1 MCPKHIVQG
10 LVIRMVNRQGPEFVG
25 RKQELALLTAAL
37 EAALAQQGQ
46 MVMLAGEPG
55 IGKTRTA
62 QELARLAEEAGAQVV
77 WGWCYE
83 GEGAPP
89 YWPWVDSLR
98 TYIQRTELSLL
109 RKQLGDGAAPISE
122 MIPEL
127 LEIVDSVEPA
137 PNLEPDQARFRL
149 FDSIGGFLKR
159 ASEESPIMVVLDDL
173 HWADRP
179 SLLLLEFIARQ
190 LDGSRILIVGTYRDT
205 EAPPDSPLGESLARF
220 ARLPAFQRQPITGL
234 PPEDVGRFVH
244 VETGVTAHERL
255 LNTIHDHTEGNPF
268 FLGEVAR
275 YLAEQGQLAES
286 SVDSDNS
293 GSSTLEPTEEIGIP
307 PGVRDVISQRLMR
320 LTDPCN
326 QALVTA
332 SVIGREFEFNLLT
345 SLIDS
350 ASEDGLLDL
359 MDEAISARIIEEL
372 PGRDARYQFRHAL
385 MQQTLMESISSGRKM
400 RLHARIG
407 EALEAA
413 YGDDPGGHTSELAH
427 HFTQA
432 ASVLGND
439 RMIHYTLIAGERA
452 LATHAWEEAIGHFSR
467 GLEAK
472 NVDPDGRLPASDAE
486 AAGLLF
492 GLSRARSADLRFR
505 PGYIAQIVANLRSA
519 FQYHLEAGDN
529 ERAIEIAQSPPRVTA
544 GDRGGLVDVAEAALG
559 IAPPGT
565 VATGHLLANYGWLAG
580 MEEND
585 YPGAERAFQEALE
598 IAHDSGDVLL
608 RQHVVSQAAQV
619 DFYHRRFEEAI
630 ERSKQILS
638 IPAPELEMVTEC
650 AARYVRCIS
659 EISIGRPPSTEEL
672 EAFNS
677 VAEKLGDRLWLHLSH
692 WLPQRLAGLSG
703 DWERAREFG
712 SKGLAVAPGAPT
724 FLSTM
729 PQVELETGEFE
740 QAEELFQQLS
750 GGLSEYPAN
759 PTYRYAAAVA
769 ASGIISFVTGKPRDP
784 SLPDGFSEIFASSP
798 FAIPSFVSVTDS
810 GLALEVI
817 ARGDEESSGKIYE
830 ALASSAGTASLGVAV
845 DRLLGQLAAAN
856 GSTSQAL
863 QHFEDS
869 LAFCSKAGYQPE
881 YAWTCWA
888 YSSALVARNDSGDR
902 RRAEE
907 LLKQALT
914 IATDLGMPPLLARVE
929 NLMPRTGGGAAQ
941 ANPGGL
947 TQREVE
953 VIRLVS
959 SGMTDR
965 EIGETLFISVK
976 TVGNHL
982 SNILNKTDS
991 ANRAEAASYANQ
1003 HGLITTDAPDD
1014 D

>member
-1 MCPKHIVQG
+1 
-10 LVIRMVNRQGPEFVG
+10 MVNRQGPEFVG
-25 RKQELALLTAAL
+25 RKQELALLTDAS
-37 EAALAQQGQ
+37 EAAQAQQGQ

-62 QELARLAEEAGAQVV
+62 QELALLAEEAGAQVV

-98 TYIQRTELSLL
+98 TYIQRTDQALL
-109 RKQLGDGAAPISE
+109 RNQLGEGAAPISE
-122 MIPEL
+122 MVPEL
-127 LEIVDSVEPA
+127 LGIIDGIEPA
-137 PNLEPDQARFRL
+137 PALEPDQARFRL

-159 ASEESPIMVVLDDL
+159 ASEDSPLVVVLDDL

-190 LDGSRILIVGTYRDT
+190 LEGSRILIIGTHRDT
-205 EAPPDSPLGESLARF
+205 EAPPESPLGESLARF
-220 ARLPAFQRQPITGL
+220 ARLPAFQRLSITGL
-234 PPEDVGRFVH
+234 PPEDVSRFVH

-255 LNTIHDHTEGNPF
+255 LSTIHDHTEGNPF
-268 FLGEVAR
+268 FLGEVVR
-275 YLAEQGQLAES
+275 YLAEQGPLVEA
-286 SVDSDNS
+286 SVNS
-293 GSSTLEPTEEIGIP
+293 GEPGSSTLEPMEEIGIP
-307 PGVRDVISQRLMR
+307 QSVRDVISQRLMR

-350 ASEDGLLDL
+350 TSEDELLDL
-359 MDEAISARIIEEL
+359 MDEAIAARIIEEL
-372 PGRDARYQFRHAL
+372 PGRDARYSFRHAL
-385 MQQTLMESISSGRKM
+385 MQQTLMESISTGRKM

-413 YGDDPGGHTSELAH
+413 YGNDPGGHTSELAH

-432 ASVLGND
+432 ASVLGID
-439 RMIHYTLIAGERA
+439 RMIHYTLMAGERA
-452 LATHAWEEAIGHFSR
+452 LATHAWAEAIGHFTR

-472 NVDPDGRLPASDAE
+472 NVDPDGRSPANDAE

-529 ERAIEIAQSPPRVTA
+529 ERAIEIAQSPPRVPA

-565 VATGHLLANYGWLAG
+565 VARGQLLANYGWLAA

-585 YPGAERAFQEALE
+585 YPAAKRSFQEALE
-598 IAHDSGDVLL
+598 IARDSGDLL
-608 RQHVVSQAAQV
+608 LFQRTLAQAAQV
-619 DFYHRRFEEAI
+619 DFYHRRFEEGI
-630 ERSKQILS
+630 DTSKQILS
-638 IPAPELEMVTEC
+638 ISSSDLDMVTEC
-650 AARYVRCIS
+650 AARYVYCICAM
-659 EISIGRPPSTEEL
+659 SIGTPPSSEEL
-672 EAFNS
+672 KAFNS
-677 VAEKLGDRLWLHLSH
+677 VAEKLGDRLWLHLSY
-692 WLPQRLAGLSG
+692 WLPQRTTGLRG

-712 SKGLAVAPGAPT
+712 VKGFSVAPGAPT
-724 FLSTM
+724 LLSTL
-729 PQVELETGEFE
+729 PQIELETGEFDR
-740 QAEELFQQLS
+740 AEELFQQLS
-750 GGLSEYPAN
+750 GRLSEYPAN
-759 PTYRYAAAVA
+759 PTWQYAATVAV
-769 ASGIISFVTGKPRDP
+769 SGLTSFATGKPRDP
-784 SLPDGFSEIFASSP
+784 AIPASFAEVSISSP
-798 FAIPSFVSVTDS
+798 YAIPLFVSVTDT
-810 GLALEVI
+810 GRALEALVQ
-817 ARGDEESSGKIYE
+817 GDVETCRSAYDALKTSSGRI
-830 ALASSAGTASLGVAV
+830 SLVVSV
-845 DRLLGQLAAAN
+845 DRLLGQLAAAI
-856 GSTSQAL
+856 GDIPRAME
-863 QHFEDS
+863 HFEKS
-869 LAFCSKAGYQPE
+869 LSFCSKAGYQPE

-907 LLKQALT
+907 LLKEALT

-929 NLMPRTGGGAAQ
+929 NLMPKTSGGTAP

-959 SGMTDR
+959 NGMTDR

-1003 HGLITTDAPDD
+1003 HGLITSDAPDAE
-1014 D
+1014 